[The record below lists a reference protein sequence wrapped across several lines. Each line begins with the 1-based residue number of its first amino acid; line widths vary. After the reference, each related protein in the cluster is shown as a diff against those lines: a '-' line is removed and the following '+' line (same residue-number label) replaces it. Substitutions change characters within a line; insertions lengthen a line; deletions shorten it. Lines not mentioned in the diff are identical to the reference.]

1 MRKCPGDRVSFALK
15 FTVYHVG
22 GAGAFVPFRTSPPGG
37 PMPSAPRRVFG
48 FDRSAITPTDHA
60 DTPDRDEAGHSDQ
73 SSHLNNHVL
82 TSVPVDLHRT
92 SRRWKERE
100 RRPEY

>member
-22 GAGAFVPFRTSPPGG
+22 GAGAFVPFWFFRPSPPGG

-48 FDRSAITPTDHA
+48 FDRSAITPTEHA
-60 DTPDRDEAGHSDQ
+60 DTPDRDEASDSDQ
-73 SSHLNNHVL
+73 GSHLNNHGL
-82 TSVPVDLHRT
+82 TSVLIDL
-92 SRRWKERE
+92 
-100 RRPEY
+100 